1 MSNMIMIVEATEID
15 LPQIKNLLTELIETI
30 DNSTGIDICKALE
43 NYRVLLKDT
52 NSHFLIAKIDGFV
65 VGFINFTVRKT
76 ILHEGPSALI
86 DELVISKRQRG
97 QGIGT
102 RLVSTAVE
110 RCREL
115 GCCEVEV
122 STEKV
127 NGKAREFY
135 KNCGFREDAVL
146 LELYL

>member
-1 MSNMIMIVEATEID
+1 MSNTITIVEATKID
-15 LPQIKNLLTELIETI
+15 FPRIESLLTELLDTVE
-30 DNSTGIDICKALE
+30 NSTGIELLKALE
-43 NYRVLLKDT
+43 NYRVLLKDAS
-52 NSHFLIAKIDGFV
+52 SHFLVAKIDGFL
-65 VGFINFTVRKT
+65 VGFINFTIRKT
-76 ILHEGPSALI
+76 ILHKGPSALI
-86 DELVISKRQRG
+86 DELVVSGQHRG
-97 QGIGT
+97 QGIGKH
-102 RLVSTAVE
+102 LVSATIE

-146 LELYL
+146 LELHL